1 MKQLRLMAGTLCLL
15 LSQTLWA
22 FAAPEHSD
30 FLIKGAKGINPDH
43 PMTLELLKKAKLPLA
58 APSANPSGAES
69 PKTARQVMDYFDG
82 KIAAVICTEGLSP
95 LTEAA
100 DVGHSMYLSVRI
112 NLVITVIAAF
122 VGMFVPAV
130 LLLVKGSIAVS
141 LLISLMLV
149 WVIPVVLVS
158 LFVLKP

>member
-1 MKQLRLMAGTLCLL
+1 MERFKLSEASKTRSGT
-15 LSQTLWA
+15 
-22 FAAPEHSD
+22 
-30 FLIKGAKGINPDH
+30 
-43 PMTLELLKKAKLPLA
+43 
-58 APSANPSGAES
+58 
-69 PKTARQVMDYFDG
+69 G